1 MISIIIGILLIKMI
15 ILYSSKEYNLTNG
28 VPKSLLNI
36 KENSELSFYITAT
49 GYQKVI
55 TIITVNNDV
64 SPINQIVTCSYKSL
78 NSNCFDTLK
87 QILLFKQKGNQLV
100 GTYEY
105 SVSNNYTNYI
115 GLHFTTNKNISYL
128 SISINVGG
136 NTYNLSP
143 GFRKISGT
151 YCLHF
156 HILLDF
162 QLKNIKEK

>member
-1 MISIIIGILLIKMI
+1 MI

-64 SPINQIVTCSYKSL
+64 SPINQIVTCSYKNL
-78 NSNCFDTLK
+78 NSNYFDTLK
-87 QILLFKQKGNQLV
+87 QILLFKQKG
-100 GTYEY
+100 
-105 SVSNNYTNYI
+105 NYI

-128 SISINVGG
+128 SITINVGG
-136 NTYNLSP
+136 NTYNLILA
-143 GFRKISGT
+143 FRKISGT